1 MFLVRALKRVDFPT
15 LGSPTIP
22 IERLTGVSLRGIVG
36 APCHDRPMPAYVV
49 TLLIGL
55 FAGSAIGYLLS
66 ALKSKDS
73 VGNQA
78 LLDDY
83 KAQLAAERA
92 KTESAIT
99 LNAELLAVKESVAQL
114 STQSNEANRIRTEAE
129 AKLNTTILEMRR
141 ASESIFDETKKI
153 AGALS
158 NSQSRGKF
166 GEAQLELLLQGAGLR
181 EGHEYTAQR
190 STTDSDSSGIP
201 DITVSMPGGSLL
213 FIDSKFPFE
222 RFLEAFGT
230 EDQSQRDEYL
240 QLHTKDLMKH
250 VESLAKRGYHKSQG
264 SPDFV
269 VLFVPFETLLSEALR
284 LDPMFL
290 EKAFKVG
297 VTVAT
302 PTSMMALLR
311 TIGYIFTRNKLAE
324 NADEIQKVA
333 STFLKNITLLHTKI
347 VAVGKAISSTSKAY
361 EDLVPTAEK
370 TVLAPARRIHNL
382 GVTGDKDK
390 LAIEYPEAPG
400 AVRDLKSAELD
411 TGDDYIDAEEVDE
424 R

>member
-1 MFLVRALKRVDFPT
+1 
-15 LGSPTIP
+15 
-22 IERLTGVSLRGIVG
+22 
-36 APCHDRPMPAYVV
+36 MPAYVV

-55 FAGSAIGYLLS
+55 IAGSAIGYLFS
-66 ALKSKDS
+66 SLKSKDS
-73 VGNQA
+73 GGNQA

-83 KAQLAAERA
+83 KIQLEAERG
-92 KTESAIT
+92 KTESAIK
-99 LNAELLAVKESVAQL
+99 LNAELVAVKESVTKL
-114 STQSNEANRIRTEAE
+114 TTQSDEANRIRTAAE
-129 AKLNTTILEMRR
+129 ATLNTTILEMRR

-158 NSQSRGKF
+158 NAQTRGKF

-201 DITVSMPGGSLL
+201 DVTVNMPGGSQL

-222 RFLEAFGT
+222 RFLDAFAT
-230 EDQSQRDEYL
+230 DDQALRDQHL
-240 QLHTKDLMKH
+240 QQHGKDLMKH
-250 VESLAKRGYHKSQG
+250 VDALSKRGYHKSQG

-269 VLFVPFETLLSEALR
+269 ILFVPFETLLSEALR
-284 LDPMFL
+284 TDPQFL

-347 VAVGKAISSTSKAY
+347 VAVGKAISTTSKAY

-390 LAIEYPEAPG
+390 LAIDYPEAPG
-400 AVRDLKSAELD
+400 AVRDLKNAELD
-411 TGDDYIDAEEVDE
+411 GGDDYIDAEEVDE
-424 R
+424 K

>member
-1 MFLVRALKRVDFPT
+1 
-15 LGSPTIP
+15 
-22 IERLTGVSLRGIVG
+22 
-36 APCHDRPMPAYVV
+36 MPAYVV

-55 FAGSAIGYLLS
+55 IAGSAIGYLLS

-73 VGNQA
+73 AGNQA

-83 KAQLAAERA
+83 KAQLEAERT
-92 KTESAIT
+92 KTESAIK
-99 LNAELLAVKESVAQL
+99 LNAELMAVKESVTKL
-114 STQSNEANRIRTEAE
+114 TSQSNEANRIRTEAE

-158 NSQSRGKF
+158 NSQTRGKF

-240 QLHTKDLMKH
+240 QQHTKDLMKH
-250 VESLAKRGYHKSQG
+250 VEALAKRGYHKSQG

-284 LDPMFL
+284 MDPMFL

-297 VTVAT
+297 VTIAT

-347 VAVGKAISSTSKAY
+347 VAVGKAISQTSKAY

-400 AVRDLKSAELD
+400 AVRDLKSAELEA
-411 TGDDYIDAEEVDE
+411 GDDYIDAEEVDE

>member
-1 MFLVRALKRVDFPT
+1 MPT
-15 LGSPTIP
+15 YI
-22 IERLTGVSLRGIVG
+22 
-36 APCHDRPMPAYVV
+36 V

-55 FAGSAIGYLLS
+55 LAGVAIGYLVS
-66 ALKSKDS
+66 ALKS
-73 VGNQA
+73 GNAAGDRA

-83 KAQLAAERA
+83 KAQLAAERG
-92 KTESAIT
+92 KTESAVK
-99 LNAELLAVKESVAQL
+99 LNAELNAMKESVQKL

-129 AKLNTTILEMRR
+129 AKLETTINEMRR

-158 NSQSRGKF
+158 NNQARGKF
-166 GEAQLELLLQGAGLR
+166 GEAQLELLLQSAGLR
-181 EGHEYTAQR
+181 ESHEYSRQR
-190 STTDSDSSGIP
+190 STADADSSGIP
-201 DITVSMPGGSLL
+201 DITVKMPGGSSI
-213 FIDSKFPFE
+213 FIDSKFPFD
-222 RFLEAFGT
+222 RFVEAFGT
-230 EDQSQRDEYL
+230 DEQGERDEL
-240 QLHTKDLMKH
+240 LTSHTKDLLKH
-250 VESLAKRGYHKSQG
+250 VEALAKRGYHKSAG

-284 LDPMFL
+284 IDPNLL

-347 VAVGKAISSTSKAY
+347 VAVGKAITTTAKAY

-370 TVLAPARRIHNL
+370 TVLSPARRIHNL
-382 GVTGDKDK
+382 GVSGDKDK
-390 LAIEYPEAPG
+390 LAIEYPEAP
-400 AVRDLKSAELD
+400 ASVRELKSNELG
-411 TGDDYIDAEEVDE
+411 GDDDFIDAEEVEDE
-424 R
+424 DK

>member
-1 MFLVRALKRVDFPT
+1 
-15 LGSPTIP
+15 
-22 IERLTGVSLRGIVG
+22 
-36 APCHDRPMPAYVV
+36 MPAYLV
-49 TLLIGL
+49 TLVIGL
-55 FAGSAIGYLLS
+55 MAGGAIGYLIARVKS
-66 ALKSKDS
+66 ASS
-73 VGNQA
+73 VADRA

-83 KAQLAAERA
+83 KSQLEAERG
-92 KTESAIT
+92 KTESAVK
-99 LNAELLAVKESVAQL
+99 LNAELVAMKESVEKL
-114 STQSNEANRIRTEAE
+114 STQANEANRIRTEAE

-158 NSQSRGKF
+158 NSQTRGKF

-181 EGHEYTAQR
+181 EDHEYFRQK
-190 STTDSDSSGIP
+190 STTDADSAGIP
-201 DITVSMPGGSLL
+201 DITVKMPGGSHI
-213 FIDSKFPFE
+213 FIDSKFPFD
-222 RFLEAFGT
+222 RFLEAFDPAHSA
-230 EDQSQRDEYL
+230 ERDELL
-240 QLHTKDLMKH
+240 QAHTKDLLKH
-250 VESLAKRGYHKSQG
+250 VDALAKRGYHKSQG

-284 LDPMFL
+284 LDPTFL

-347 VAVGKAISSTSKAY
+347 VAVGKAITTTSKAY

-370 TVLAPARRIHNL
+370 TVLSPARRIHNL

-390 LAIEYPEAPG
+390 LAIEYPEAP
-400 AVRDLKSAELD
+400 ASVRELKSDEQ
-411 TGDDYIDAEEVDE
+411 GDDDFIDAEEITDGDK
-424 R
+424 

>member
-1 MFLVRALKRVDFPT
+1 
-15 LGSPTIP
+15 
-22 IERLTGVSLRGIVG
+22 
-36 APCHDRPMPAYVV
+36 MPAYVV

-55 FAGSAIGYLLS
+55 FAGSAIGYLFS

-73 VGNQA
+73 AGNQA

-83 KAQLAAERA
+83 KAQLEAERR

-99 LNAELLAVKESVAQL
+99 LNAELVAVKDSVSKL
-114 STQSNEANRIRTEAE
+114 TTQSNEANRIRTEAE

-158 NSQSRGKF
+158 NSQTRGKF

-201 DITVSMPGGSLL
+201 DITVSMPGGSQL

-240 QLHTKDLMKH
+240 QLHAKDLLKH
-250 VESLAKRGYHKSQG
+250 VEALAKRGYHKSPG

-290 EKAFKVG
+290 EKAFKLG

-400 AVRDLKSAELD
+400 AVRDLKSAELEA
-411 TGDDYIDAEEVDE
+411 GDDYIDAEEVDE

>member
-1 MFLVRALKRVDFPT
+1 M
-15 LGSPTIP
+15 
-22 IERLTGVSLRGIVG
+22 
-36 APCHDRPMPAYVV
+36 

-73 VGNQA
+73 SGNQA

-83 KAQLAAERA
+83 KAQLDAERS
-92 KTESAIT
+92 KTESAIK
-99 LNAELLAVKESVAQL
+99 LNAELMAVKESVTKL
-114 STQSNEANRIRTEAE
+114 TSQSNEANRIRTEAE

-158 NSQSRGKF
+158 NSQTRGKF

-230 EDQSQRDEYL
+230 EDQLQRDEYL
-240 QLHTKDLMKH
+240 QMHTKDLMKH
-250 VESLAKRGYHKSQG
+250 VEALAKRGYHKSQG

-400 AVRDLKSAELD
+400 AVRDLKSTELEA
-411 TGDDYIDAEEVDE
+411 GDDYIDAEEVDE

>member
-1 MFLVRALKRVDFPT
+1 MPSYIVVFI
-15 LGSPTIP
+15 LG
-22 IERLTGVSLRGIVG
+22 
-36 APCHDRPMPAYVV
+36 
-49 TLLIGL
+49 LL
-55 FAGSAIGYLLS
+55 AGGAIGYLLRAWKSGS
-66 ALKSKDS
+66 AVADR
-73 VGNQA
+73 A

-83 KAQLAAERA
+83 KSQLAAERD
-92 KTESAIT
+92 KTESSVK
-99 LNAELLAVKESVAQL
+99 LNAELNAVKESVQKL
-114 STQSNEANRIRTEAE
+114 SSQSNEANRIRTEAE
-129 AKLNTTILEMRR
+129 AKLETTINEMRR

-158 NSQSRGKF
+158 NSQTRGKF

-181 EGHEYTAQR
+181 DGHEYSRQK
-190 STTDSDSSGIP
+190 STTDADSSGIP
-201 DITVSMPGGSLL
+201 DITVKMPGGSSI
-213 FIDSKFPFE
+213 FIDSKFPFD

-230 EDQSQRDEYL
+230 EEQSQRDEFL
-240 QLHTKDLMKH
+240 TSHTKDLLKH
-250 VESLAKRGYHKSQG
+250 VEALAKRGYHKSAG

-284 LDPMFL
+284 LDPNLL

-297 VTVAT
+297 VTIAT

-347 VAVGKAISSTSKAY
+347 VAVGKAITSTAKAY

-370 TVLAPARRIHNL
+370 TVLSPARRIHNL
-382 GVTGDKDK
+382 GVSGDKDK
-390 LAIEYPEAPG
+390 LAIEYPEAP
-400 AVRDLKSAELD
+400 ASVRELKSDEIG
-411 TGDDYIDAEEVDE
+411 GDDDFIDAEEISEED

>member
-1 MFLVRALKRVDFPT
+1 MPT
-15 LGSPTIP
+15 
-22 IERLTGVSLRGIVG
+22 
-36 APCHDRPMPAYVV
+36 YVV

-55 FAGSAIGYLLS
+55 FAGGAIGYLLRAMRSGS
-66 ALKSKDS
+66 AVADR
-73 VGNQA
+73 A

-83 KAQLAAERA
+83 KAQLADERG
-92 KTESAIT
+92 KSESAVK
-99 LNAELLAVKESVAQL
+99 LNAELVAMKESVQKL

-129 AKLNTTILEMRR
+129 AKLETTINEMRR

-158 NSQSRGKF
+158 NNQTRGKF

-181 EGHEYTAQR
+181 QGHEYNRQKGM
-190 STTDSDSSGIP
+190 SDSDSSGIP
-201 DITVSMPGGSLL
+201 DITVKMPGGSSI
-213 FIDSKFPFE
+213 FIDSKFPFD
-222 RFLEAFGT
+222 RFIEAF
-230 EDQSQRDEYL
+230 DPASQGDRDELL
-240 QLHTKDLMKH
+240 QAHSKDLLKH
-250 VESLAKRGYHKSQG
+250 VDALAKRGYHKSAG

-284 LDPMFL
+284 IDPNFL

-333 STFLKNITLLHTKI
+333 TTFLKNITLLHTKI
-347 VAVGKAISSTSKAY
+347 VAVGKAITSTAKAY

-370 TVLAPARRIHNL
+370 TVLSPARRIHNL
-382 GVTGDKDK
+382 GVSGDKDK
-390 LAIEYPEAPG
+390 LAIEYPDAP
-400 AVRDLKSAELD
+400 ASVRELKSGEIG
-411 TGDDYIDAEEVDE
+411 GDDDFIDAEEISDE
-424 R
+424 DE

>member
-1 MFLVRALKRVDFPT
+1 
-15 LGSPTIP
+15 
-22 IERLTGVSLRGIVG
+22 
-36 APCHDRPMPAYVV
+36 MPANV
-49 TLLIGL
+49 TTLVIGL
-55 FAGSAIGYLLS
+55 IAGVAIGYLLR
-66 ALKSKDS
+66 ALKSGSALADR
-73 VGNQA
+73 A

-83 KAQLAAERA
+83 KAQLAAERG
-92 KTESAIT
+92 KTESAVK
-99 LNAELLAVKESVAQL
+99 LNAELVAMKDSVNKL
-114 STQSNEANRIRTEAE
+114 STQAAEANRIRTEAE
-129 AKLNTTILEMRR
+129 AKLETTINEMRR

-158 NSQSRGKF
+158 NSQVRGKF

-181 EGHEYTAQR
+181 EGHEYSRQR
-190 STTDSDSSGIP
+190 STTDADSSGIP
-201 DITVSMPGGSLL
+201 DITVNMPGGSSI
-213 FIDSKFPFE
+213 FIDSKFPFD

-230 EDQSQRDEYL
+230 DVQSARDEFFK
-240 QLHTKDLMKH
+240 QHTDDLLKH
-250 VESLAKRGYHKSQG
+250 VQALAKRGYHKSAG

-284 LDPMFL
+284 IDPNFL

-297 VTVAT
+297 VTIAT

-311 TIGYIFTRNKLAE
+311 TIGFIFTRNKLAE

-347 VAVGKAISSTSKAY
+347 VAVGKAITTTAKAY

-370 TVLAPARRIHNL
+370 TVLSPARRIHNL
-382 GVTGDKDK
+382 GVSGDKDK

-400 AVRDLKSAELD
+400 AVRELNNVELATDDDFIDVEEISDGD
-411 TGDDYIDAEEVDE
+411 T
-424 R
+424 

>member
-1 MFLVRALKRVDFPT
+1 M
-15 LGSPTIP
+15 
-22 IERLTGVSLRGIVG
+22 
-36 APCHDRPMPAYVV
+36 

-73 VGNQA
+73 AGNQA

>member
-1 MFLVRALKRVDFPT
+1 
-15 LGSPTIP
+15 
-22 IERLTGVSLRGIVG
+22 
-36 APCHDRPMPAYVV
+36 MPAYVV

-73 VGNQA
+73 SGNQA

-92 KTESAIT
+92 KTESAIA
-99 LNAELLAVKESVAQL
+99 LNSELAAVKESVAKL

-158 NSQSRGKF
+158 NSQTRGKF
-166 GEAQLELLLQGAGLR
+166 GEAQLELLLQAAGLR

-230 EDQSQRDEYL
+230 DDQSQRDEYL
-240 QLHTKDLMKH
+240 QQHTKDLMKH
-250 VESLAKRGYHKSQG
+250 VEALAKRGYHKSQG

-290 EKAFKVG
+290 EKAFKLG
-297 VTVAT
+297 VTIAT

-400 AVRDLKSAELD
+400 AVRDLKSAELE
-411 TGDDYIDAEEVDE
+411 TGDDYIDVEEVDE

>member
-1 MFLVRALKRVDFPT
+1 
-15 LGSPTIP
+15 
-22 IERLTGVSLRGIVG
+22 
-36 APCHDRPMPAYVV
+36 MPAYLV

-55 FAGSAIGYLLS
+55 LAGGAIGYLI
-66 ALKSKDS
+66 ARLKSSSTVADR
-73 VGNQA
+73 A
-78 LLDDY
+78 LIENYKTQLDD
-83 KAQLAAERA
+83 ERK
-92 KTESAIT
+92 KTESEIESKAA
-99 LNAELLAVKESVAQL
+99 LVAVKESVEKL
-114 STQSNEANRIRTEAE
+114 STQAIEANRIRTEAE
-129 AKLNTTILEMRR
+129 AKLNTTIVEMRR

-158 NSQSRGKF
+158 NAQTRGKF

-181 EGHEYTAQR
+181 EGHEYSRQK

-201 DITVSMPGGSLL
+201 DITVNMPGGSHI
-213 FIDSKFPFE
+213 FIDSKFPFD
-222 RFLEAFGT
+222 RFLEAFDPANQ
-230 EDQSQRDEYL
+230 ENRDELL
-240 QLHTKDLMKH
+240 QSHTKDLLKH
-250 VESLAKRGYHKSQG
+250 VEALAKRGYHKSQG

-284 LDPMFL
+284 LDPNFL

-333 STFLKNITLLHTKI
+333 ATFLKNITLLHTKI
-347 VAVGKAISSTSKAY
+347 VAVGKAITSTSKAY

-370 TVLAPARRIHNL
+370 TVLSPARRIHNL

-390 LAIEYPEAPG
+390 LAIEYPEAP
-400 AVRDLKSAELD
+400 ASVRELKSDEI
-411 TGDDYIDAEEVDE
+411 GDDDFIDVEEITDGDK
-424 R
+424 